1 MVDIRLDENWKLTQ
15 AATGDAPTAADIEC
29 ILQDI
34 RLESLT
40 QEGDLFYDREYG
52 WSLYDYLQGDDS
64 ELIRTAIDT
73 RVRKKL
79 TRREYIDATS
89 IKTQI
94 TYTDNTFTVQVRF
107 CFKGNDQV
115 YSMTTS
121 LDRIRVE
128 VKQE

>member
-15 AATGDAPTAADIEC
+15 AATGDAPIAADIEC

-73 RVRKKL
+73 QVRKKL

-107 CFKGNDQV
+107 CFKGDDQT